1 MKKPIELKLFLPPKW
16 RLSIVLIC
24 LFSLVQFGFSW
35 KDPWRSSDLSFT
47 LDRSGDLYLFRA
59 SVFIKS
65 EPTCVLETIYLFYH
79 LQQLL
84 KEDADVV
91 KLLRQEKDHYDVRL
105 VHKGK
110 LYVIDTVYRRSL
122 QKDKKRVAF
131 ELLETKQ
138 EGRMIPKILSSK
150 GYYELE
156 TVKGGVKVNYFEE
169 TRIATA
175 RWDPRSA
182 GLVEVVER
190 DTLSFLKNLK
200 KYAEQTACRQP

>member
-1 MKKPIELKLFLPPKW
+1 MSPQW
-16 RLSIVLIC
+16 RLGIALVC
-24 LFSLVQFGFSW
+24 FFSLFQSGFSW

-47 LDRSGDLYLFRA
+47 LDRVDDLYLFRA

-65 EPTCVLETIYLFYH
+65 EPVCVLETIYQFYH

-91 KLLRQEKDHYDVRL
+91 RLLRQEKDHYDVRL

-122 QKDKKRVAF
+122 QKDQRRVAF

-150 GYYELE
+150 GYYALQ

-200 KYAEQTACRQP
+200 KYAEQTACRQT

>member
-1 MKKPIELKLFLPPKW
+1 LGIALVCF
-16 RLSIVLIC
+16 
-24 LFSLVQFGFSW
+24 FSLFQSGFSW

-47 LDRSGDLYLFRA
+47 LDRVDDLYLFRA

-65 EPTCVLETIYLFYH
+65 EPVCVLETIYQFYH

-91 KLLRQEKDHYDVRL
+91 RLLRQEKDHYDVRL

-122 QKDKKRVAF
+122 QKDQRRVAF

-150 GYYELE
+150 GYYALQ

-200 KYAEQTACRQP
+200 KYAEQTACRQT